1 MLNIIVLSLY
11 YKPIKSNEMKTSE
24 MIIWVNGQRAKGL
37 TDNKIKNLESKLL
50 TNKTKHNGCNRN
62 KNNR

>member
-1 MLNIIVLSLY
+1 
-11 YKPIKSNEMKTSE
+11 MKTSE